1 MVPADISI
9 CRMKGGIPLENFLLI
24 SGNEK
29 AVKTLSEL
37 LAEQFGKLPETV
49 KTAAEAKK
57 LFSSRQYSVIVI
69 AVPLPDGSG
78 VSLAAEA
85 AETTAGVLLIVR
97 DAETCRLLSEQEEK
111 GILLYHPGMGRR
123 MFLSAVHLC
132 RAVHRRL
139 ALTAPKT
146 ERLEQKIQDIR
157 TIDRAKCLLIQYSGM
172 SEEQAHRYLEKQAM
186 DRRMTR
192 REVAEEV
199 LRLHN
204 VEQ

>member
-1 MVPADISI
+1 MFPSRPRRQKPLPVFCWLCGTRKPAGFSPN
-9 CRMKGGIPLENFLLI
+9 RRKKGFCFITREWGAECSSPLFI
-24 SGNEK
+24 F
-29 AVKTLSEL
+29 AVRY
-37 LAEQFGKLPETV
+37 
-49 KTAAEAKK
+49 TAA
-57 LFSSRQYSVIVI
+57 
-69 AVPLPDGSG
+69 
-78 VSLAAEA
+78 
-85 AETTAGVLLIVR
+85 
-97 DAETCRLLSEQEEK
+97 
-111 GILLYHPGMGRR
+111 
-123 MFLSAVHLC
+123 
-132 RAVHRRL
+132 
-139 ALTAPKT
+139 